1 MNLTSRNY
9 GLRIAGSMVT
19 IALLIL
25 AACVVWLAIA
35 VHQLKRKVVIQMS
48 ALDDK
53 IAALKQEIQNDTTV
67 IGSAVA
73 LINGFAQ
80 RLQEAI
86 AAALAAGATEA
97 QLLAMT
103 ELNTSLA
110 ANDQALAAAV
120 AANTPA
126 PTP

>member
-1 MNLTSRNY
+1 
-9 GLRIAGSMVT
+9 MVT
-19 IALLIL
+19 IALFIL
-25 AACVVWLAIA
+25 AACVVWAGHCIN
-35 VHQLKRKVVIQMS
+35 QLKRKVETHMS

-53 IAALKQEIQNDTTV
+53 IAALTTEVQNDTTV

-80 RLQEAI
+80 RLQDAI

-97 QLLAMT
+97 QLQAMT
-103 ELNTSLA
+103 DLNTSLTQ
-110 ANDQALAAAV
+110 NDQALAAAV

>member
-1 MNLTSRNY
+1 
-9 GLRIAGSMVT
+9 MVT